1 MSGSFSTWCPGAPP
15 VTWRQASELSR
26 RLARRTNSPDG
37 GHGTHTTVRRSR
49 APGGLSGRHTGAW
62 GMLSRPKGVERETMA
77 AKPELEAFSDTLKQA
92 REDSGMSLRAL
103 ADAVEASHTV
113 VAQWERGEHAPR
125 PPRVRM
131 LEHVLQLPP
140 GSLSRLLGYWPAESA
155 DAQPVGVIEAARA
168 DPRLGER
175 DRRVLTAVY
184 RELSRRQTKDDI

>member
-1 MSGSFSTWCPGAPP
+1 M
-15 VTWRQASELSR
+15 AS
-26 RLARRTNSPDG
+26 
-37 GHGTHTTVRRSR
+37 
-49 APGGLSGRHTGAW
+49 
-62 GMLSRPKGVERETMA
+62 
-77 AKPELEAFSDTLKQA
+77 KPELEGFSEALKRA

-131 LEHVLQLPP
+131 LEHVLQLSP

-155 DAQPVGVIEAARA
+155 DGHSVGVIEAARA

-175 DRRVLTAVY
+175 DRRILAAVY
-184 RELSRRQTKDDI
+184 RELIRKQTKEDGI

>member
-1 MSGSFSTWCPGAPP
+1 M
-15 VTWRQASELSR
+15 
-26 RLARRTNSPDG
+26 
-37 GHGTHTTVRRSR
+37 
-49 APGGLSGRHTGAW
+49 AW
-62 GMLSRPKGVERETMA
+62 GMLTRSKGVERKTMA
-77 AKPELEAFSDTLKQA
+77 AKPELEAFSDALKRA
-92 REDSGMSLRAL
+92 REDSSLSLRSL

-155 DAQPVGVIEAARA
+155 DAPPVSVIEAARA

-175 DRRVLTAVY
+175 DRRILTAVY
-184 RELSRRQTKDDI
+184 RELIRRQAKDGDT

>member
-1 MSGSFSTWCPGAPP
+1 M
-15 VTWRQASELSR
+15 
-26 RLARRTNSPDG
+26 
-37 GHGTHTTVRRSR
+37 
-49 APGGLSGRHTGAW
+49 AW
-62 GMLSRPKGVERETMA
+62 GMLSPPKGVGREAMA
-77 AKPELEAFSDTLKQA
+77 AKPELEAFSEALKRA

-140 GSLSRLLGYWPAESA
+140 GSLSRLLGYWPAEAA
-155 DAQPVGVIEAARA
+155 DAYRVCVIEAARA

-175 DRRVLTAVY
+175 DRRFLTAVY
-184 RELSRRQTKDDI
+184 LEIVRKQAKDDNI

>member
-1 MSGSFSTWCPGAPP
+1 
-15 VTWRQASELSR
+15 
-26 RLARRTNSPDG
+26 
-37 GHGTHTTVRRSR
+37 
-49 APGGLSGRHTGAW
+49 
-62 GMLSRPKGVERETMA
+62 MLSQPKGFERETMA
-77 AKPELEAFSDTLKQA
+77 AKPELEAFSDALKQA

-103 ADAVEASHTV
+103 ADAGEASHTV

-140 GSLSRLLGYWPAESA
+140 GSLSRQLGYWPADT

-175 DRRVLTAVY
+175 DRRILTAVY
-184 RELSRRQTKDDI
+184 RELVRRQAEEDI

>member
-1 MSGSFSTWCPGAPP
+1 
-15 VTWRQASELSR
+15 
-26 RLARRTNSPDG
+26 
-37 GHGTHTTVRRSR
+37 
-49 APGGLSGRHTGAW
+49 
-62 GMLSRPKGVERETMA
+62 MLRRPKGVERETMA
-77 AKPELEAFSDTLKQA
+77 TKPELEAFSDALKRA

-140 GSLSRLLGYWPAESA
+140 GSLSRLLGYWPAEAA
-155 DAQPVGVIEAARA
+155 DAHPVGVIEAARA

-184 RELSRRQTKDDI
+184 RELVRKQAKDDDI

>member
-1 MSGSFSTWCPGAPP
+1 MLT
-15 VTWRQASELSR
+15 RSES
-26 RLARRTNSPDG
+26 
-37 GHGTHTTVRRSR
+37 
-49 APGGLSGRHTGAW
+49 
-62 GMLSRPKGVERETMA
+62 VERETMA
-77 AKPELEAFSDTLKQA
+77 AKPELEAFSDALKRA
-92 REDSGMSLRAL
+92 REDSGLSLRAL

-155 DAQPVGVIEAARA
+155 DAPPVSVVEAVRA

-175 DRRVLTAVY
+175 DRRIVTAVY
-184 RELSRRQTKDDI
+184 RELIRRQAKDGDT

>member
-1 MSGSFSTWCPGAPP
+1 M
-15 VTWRQASELSR
+15 AS
-26 RLARRTNSPDG
+26 
-37 GHGTHTTVRRSR
+37 
-49 APGGLSGRHTGAW
+49 
-62 GMLSRPKGVERETMA
+62 
-77 AKPELEAFSDTLKQA
+77 KPELEAFSEALKRA

-131 LEHVLQLPP
+131 LEHVLQLSP

-155 DAQPVGVIEAARA
+155 DGHSVGVIEAARA

-175 DRRVLTAVY
+175 DRRILAAVY
-184 RELSRRQTKDDI
+184 RELIRKQTKGDGI

>member
-1 MSGSFSTWCPGAPP
+1 M
-15 VTWRQASELSR
+15 
-26 RLARRTNSPDG
+26 
-37 GHGTHTTVRRSR
+37 
-49 APGGLSGRHTGAW
+49 AW
-62 GMLSRPKGVERETMA
+62 GMLSRPKGVGRETMA
-77 AKPELEAFSDTLKQA
+77 AKPELEAFSEALKRA

-155 DAQPVGVIEAARA
+155 DGHSVGVIEAARA

-175 DRRVLTAVY
+175 DRRILTAVY
-184 RELSRRQTKDDI
+184 RELVRKQTKEDGI